1 MADTSTALSTGMDD
15 DELLDALG
23 VEVAPLKASSRTPRE
38 ERIIAGFEDIL
49 RFHQAHGRAPLH
61 GEGRDIFERLY
72 AVRLDQL
79 RKLPEAQSLLAGLDG
94 SGLLAGAA
102 SASTDV
108 DDLDEDA
115 LLAELGIGVDAGD
128 NPADQDDITV
138 LRHVRSSVEKRAAEE
153 IADRTPCADFDKFQ
167 PLFEQVER
175 ELKAG
180 VRITRRFGR
189 DTSIAGGNYF
199 IVGGQLAYVA
209 EVGETIKAPNG
220 ESDARLRV
228 IYANGT
234 ESNLLRRS
242 LQRAL
247 YKDETGRRL
256 TDPDMGPLFSAQ
268 FGDTPEPDD
277 IETGTIY
284 VLRSLSSHP
293 FVAEH
298 RELIHKIGV
307 TGGKVETR
315 IAGAEKDATY
325 LLADVEVVATYKLH
339 NLNRIRLENLFH
351 RLFGAAQLDL
361 TIEDR
366 FGNPVKPREW
376 FLVPLHVIDEAVGR
390 IRDGSITEVVYDPQT
405 ACLIAPIHQQ

>member
-1 MADTSTALSTGMDD
+1 MAEMGD

-61 GEGRDIFERLY
+61 GEDRDIFERLY

-79 RKLPEAQSLLAGLDG
+79 RKLPEAQTLLAGLDG
-94 SGLLAGAA
+94 PGLLSGAA
-102 SASTDV
+102 AASINV
-108 DDLDEDA
+108 NELDEDA
-115 LLAELGIGVDAGD
+115 LLAELGIGDEPI
-128 NPADQDDITV
+128 NQNDITH
-138 LRHVRSSVEKRAAEE
+138 LRNVRSYDERRAAEE
-153 IADRTPCADFDKFQ
+153 IANRTKCEDFESFKPLLDKLQ
-167 PLFEQVER
+167 R
-175 ELKAG
+175 ELKSG
-180 VRITRRFGR
+180 VRGAIPLGTRTLDEIQKGTF
-189 DTSIAGGNYF
+189 F

-209 EVGETIKAPNG
+209 EERGEFTTKY
-220 ESDARLRV
+220 DRRDMRLRV
-228 IYANGT
+228 IYDNGT
-234 ESNLLRRS
+234 ESEVLQRS

-247 YKDETGRRL
+247 HRDKVARL
-256 TDPDMGPLFSAQ
+256 ITEPTAGPL

-277 IETGTIY
+277 IGTGTIY
-284 VLRSLSSHP
+284 VLRSLSSNP

-315 IAGAEKDATY
+315 IAAAAKDATY
-325 LLADVEVVATYKLH
+325 LLAEVEVVATYKLH
-339 NLNRIRLENLFH
+339 NLNRTRLENIFH

-376 FLVPLHVIDEAVGR
+376 FLVPLHVIDEAVQR
-390 IRDGSITEVVYDPQT
+390 IRDGSITDVVYDPKT
-405 ACLIAPIHQQ
+405 ARLVG

>member
-1 MADTSTALSTGMDD
+1 MAEIDE
-15 DELLDALG
+15 DELLADLG
-23 VEVAPLKASSRTPRE
+23 LEVAPLKASSRTPRE

-79 RKLPEAQSLLAGLDG
+79 RKLPEAQTLLAGLDG
-94 SGLLAGAA
+94 PGLLSGTVAA
-102 SASTDV
+102 PADV

-115 LLAELGIGVDAGD
+115 LLAELGLGD
-128 NPADQDDITV
+128 ESADRDDITV
-138 LRHVRSSVEKRAAEE
+138 LRHVRSSAEKRAAEE
-153 IADRTPCADFDKFQ
+153 IADRIPCADFDKFQ

-175 ELKAG
+175 ELKVG

-209 EVGETIKAPNG
+209 EVGESIKAPNG

-256 TDPDMGPLFSAQ
+256 TDPDLGPLF
-268 FGDTPEPDD
+268 GDAPEADD
-277 IETGTIY
+277 IESGTIY

-339 NLNRIRLENLFH
+339 NLNRTRLENIFH

-361 TIEDR
+361 TLSDR
-366 FGNPVKPREW
+366 FGHPVKPREW
-376 FLVPLHVIDEAVGR
+376 FLVPLQVIDEAVQR
-390 IRDGSITEVVYDPQT
+390 IRDGSITEVVYDPKT
-405 ACLIAPIHQQ
+405 ARLTG

>member
-1 MADTSTALSTGMDD
+1 MAEMDD

-23 VEVAPLKASSRTPRE
+23 VEVAPLKAASRTPRE

-61 GEGRDIFERLY
+61 GEDRDIFERLY

-79 RKLPEAQSLLAGLDG
+79 RKLPEAHTLLAGLDG
-94 SGLLAGAA
+94 PGLLSGEAA
-102 SASTDV
+102 APADV
-108 DDLDEDA
+108 DNLDEDA
-115 LLAELGIGVDAGD
+115 LLAELGIGDES
-128 NPADQDDITV
+128 ADQNDITV

-153 IADRTPCADFDKFQ
+153 VADRTPCADFDKFQ

-175 ELKAG
+175 ELKSG
-180 VRITRRFGR
+180 VRKTLRFGR
-189 DTSIAGGNYF
+189 DASIASGNFF

-209 EVGETIKAPNG
+209 EIGETIKAPNG

-247 YKDETGRRL
+247 YKDDTGRRL
-256 TDPDMGPLFSAQ
+256 TDPDMGPLF
-268 FGDTPEPDD
+268 GDAPEPDD

-315 IAGAEKDATY
+315 IANAEKDATY
-325 LLADVEVVATYKLH
+325 LLADVEIVATYKLH
-339 NLNRIRLENLFH
+339 NLNRTRLENIFH

-361 TIEDR
+361 TLSDR

-376 FLVPLHVIDEAVGR
+376 FLVPLQVIDEAVQR
-390 IRDGSITEVVYDPQT
+390 IRDGSITEVVYDPKT
-405 ACLIAPIHQQ
+405 ARLVG

>member
-1 MADTSTALSTGMDD
+1 MADMND

-23 VEVAPLKASSRTPRE
+23 VEVAPLKSASRTPRE

-49 RFHQAHGRAPLH
+49 RFYQTHGHSPQH

-79 RKLPEAQSLLAGLDG
+79 RRLPEAQALLAELDG
-94 SGLLAGAA
+94 PGLLSGPAAA
-102 SASTDV
+102 SV
-108 DDLDEDA
+108 DANDLDEDA
-115 LLAELGIGVDAGD
+115 LLAELGIGDG
-128 NPADQDDITV
+128 PADQNDITV
-138 LRHVRSSVEKRAAEE
+138 LRHVRSRAEKRAAEE

-167 PLFEQVER
+167 PLFELVER
-175 ELKAG
+175 ELKSG
-180 VRITRRFGR
+180 VRKTLRFGR
-189 DTSIAGGNYF
+189 DTSIETGNYF

-209 EVGETIKAPNG
+209 DVGEAIKAPNG
-220 ESDARLRV
+220 ETDARLRV

-256 TDPDMGPLFSAQ
+256 TDPDMGPLF
-268 FGDTPEPDD
+268 GDAPEPDD

-284 VLRSLSSHP
+284 VLRSLSNHP

-307 TGGKVETR
+307 TGGKVEAR
-315 IAGAEKDATY
+315 IAGANKDATY

-366 FGNPVKPREW
+366 FGNPVKPKEW
-376 FLVPLHVIDEAVGR
+376 FLLPLHVIDEAVQR
-390 IRDGSITEVVYDPQT
+390 IRDGSITDVSYDPKT
-405 ACLIAPIHQQ
+405 ARLVG

>member
-1 MADTSTALSTGMDD
+1 MADMDD
-15 DELLDALG
+15 DQLLDALG
-23 VEVAPLKASSRTPRE
+23 VEVAPLKASSRTARE

-49 RFHQAHGRAPLH
+49 RFYQAHGRAPLH
-61 GEGRDIFERLY
+61 EDGRDIFERLY
-72 AVRLDQL
+72 AVRLDQI
-79 RKLPEAQSLLAGLDG
+79 RKLPEAHVLLAGMDAP
-94 SGLLAGAA
+94 GLLSGAA
-102 SASTDV
+102 AATTDV
-108 DDLDEDA
+108 ESLDEDA
-115 LLAELGIGVDAGD
+115 LLAELGVGAG
-128 NPADQDDITV
+128 PADENDITV

-153 IADRTPCADFDKFQ
+153 VADRTPCEGFDKFQ

-175 ELKAG
+175 ELKSG
-180 VRITRRFGR
+180 VRKTLRFGR
-189 DTSIAGGNYF
+189 DASIAYGNYF

-209 EVGETIKAPNG
+209 EVGDTIKAPNG

-256 TDPDMGPLFSAQ
+256 TDTNMGPLF
-268 FGDTPEPDD
+268 GDVPEPDD
-277 IETGTIY
+277 IEAGTIY
-284 VLRSLSSHP
+284 VLRSLSDHP

-325 LLADVEVVATYKLH
+325 LLAGVEVVATYKLH
-339 NLNRIRLENLFH
+339 NLNRTRLENIFH
-351 RLFGAAQLDL
+351 RLFGAAQFDL

-376 FLVPLHVIDEAVGR
+376 FLLPLHVIDEAVER
-390 IRDGSITEVVYDPQT
+390 IRDGSIADMVYDLKT
-405 ACLIAPIHQQ
+405 ARLVG

>member
-1 MADTSTALSTGMDD
+1 MAEMDD

-23 VEVAPLKASSRTPRE
+23 VEVAPLKSASRTSRE

-79 RKLPEAQSLLAGLDG
+79 RKLPEAQTLLADLDG
-94 SGLLAGAA
+94 PGLLSDAA
-102 SASTDV
+102 VATAADV

-115 LLAELGIGVDAGD
+115 LLAELGIGEES
-128 NPADQDDITV
+128 ADQNDITV
-138 LRHVRSSVEKRAAEE
+138 LRHVRSHAERRAAEE
-153 IADRTPCADFDKFQ
+153 IADRAPCADFDKFQ
-167 PLFEQVER
+167 PLFERVER
-175 ELKAG
+175 DLKSG
-180 VRITRRFGR
+180 VRKTPRFGR
-189 DTSIAGGNYF
+189 DASIASGNYF

-209 EVGETIKAPNG
+209 EIGETIKAPNG

-256 TDPDMGPLFSAQ
+256 TDPEMGPLF
-268 FGDTPEPDD
+268 GDAPEPDD

-284 VLRSLSSHP
+284 VLRSLSNHP

-315 IAGAEKDATY
+315 IASADKDATY

-339 NLNRIRLENLFH
+339 NLNRIKLENVFH
-351 RLFGAAQLDL
+351 RLFGTAQLDL
-361 TIEDR
+361 IIEDR
-366 FGNPVKPREW
+366 FGHPVKPKEW
-376 FLVPLHVIDEAVGR
+376 FLVPLHVIDEAVQR
-390 IRDGSITEVVYDPQT
+390 IRDGSITDVVYDPKS
-405 ACLIAPIHQQ
+405 ARLIGQAQQ